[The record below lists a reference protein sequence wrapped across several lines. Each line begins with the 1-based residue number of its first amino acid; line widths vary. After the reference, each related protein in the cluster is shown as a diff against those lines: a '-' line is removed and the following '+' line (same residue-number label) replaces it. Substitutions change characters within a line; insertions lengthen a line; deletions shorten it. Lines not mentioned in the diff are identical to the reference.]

1 MIYFPYFV
9 SFLIN
14 VNNQGKNA
22 YTHRCIYAHAP
33 TQTLSHT
40 HTHFAYYTLLYNG
53 ALRSLGIMGEKKL
66 RFGKFSLTTPHDTLM
81 ILLTFSNCGQ
91 ILLTELPICQG
102 VMYVPHPT
110 DGGGNPEELLDSE
123 RSAHERSQS
132 GTRVSGSVITDE
144 ASR

>member
-1 MIYFPYFV
+1 
-9 SFLIN
+9 
-14 VNNQGKNA
+14 
-22 YTHRCIYAHAP
+22 
-33 TQTLSHT
+33 
-40 HTHFAYYTLLYNG
+40 
-53 ALRSLGIMGEKKL
+53 MGEKKL

-132 GTRVSGSVITDE
+132 ETRVSGSVITDE

>member
-1 MIYFPYFV
+1 MH
-9 SFLIN
+9 LRTC
-14 VNNQGKNA
+14 
-22 YTHRCIYAHAP
+22 TH
-33 TQTLSHT
+33 TDTVTHT

-102 VMYVPHPT
+102 VACMHEGQKIYFLLPPWSPTKKEPMYVPHPT

-132 GTRVSGSVITDE
+132 ETRVSGSVITDE